1 MSRIVTRT
9 VLAGSG
15 SLLGLIGGGLMF
27 APKTFLET
35 SHVFIDHDPGL
46 ISELTAPSG
55 LLILT
60 GAVMLLGAG
69 KFRFAGRAL
78 TLGAIVYGSY
88 GLGRLV
94 SMGLHGVP
102 SESLIAAT
110 VIELSVAA
118 VLVALRWRPSPATRW
133 KMASSYSGERVT

>member
-9 VLAGSG
+9 VLVGSG

-27 APKTFLET
+27 APKTFLEA

-60 GAVMLLGAG
+60 GTLMLLGAS
-69 KFRFAGRAL
+69 KLRFSKLAL
-78 TLGAIVYGSY
+78 VIGAIVYGSY
-88 GLGRLV
+88 GLGRLA
-94 SMGLHGVP
+94 SMGLHGFP

-110 VIELSVAA
+110 VIELLIAA
-118 VLVALRWRPSPATRW
+118 LLVSLRLLPSPVTPWRT
-133 KMASSYSGERVT
+133 ASTYSDEVAV